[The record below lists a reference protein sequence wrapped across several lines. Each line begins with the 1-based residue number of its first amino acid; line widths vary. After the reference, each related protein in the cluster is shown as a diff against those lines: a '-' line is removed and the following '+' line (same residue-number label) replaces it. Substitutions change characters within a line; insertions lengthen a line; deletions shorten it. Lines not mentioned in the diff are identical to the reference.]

1 MQFKEFLAE
10 KRSQKKI
17 PVRVFAKQIGISPSF
32 LCDLESGHRSFPS
45 DPTKAKDL
53 FDKMV
58 AALGLSVE
66 ETTTFKALADQ
77 STLENGKLSGDIRE
91 YLLSNPQA
99 QLALR
104 KAKEKGV
111 SDEMWAALIKKIEEE
126 N

>member
-1 MQFKEFLAE
+1 MAFKEYLAGRR
-10 KRSQKKI
+10 KQKGI
-17 PVRVFAKQIGISPSF
+17 PTRAFARQVGISPSF

-45 DPTKAKDL
+45 DPTKAQEL
-53 FDKMV
+53 FNKMV
-58 AALGLSVE
+58 VALELTPE
-66 ETTTFKALADQ
+66 EASEFKTLTDQ

-111 SDEMWAALIKKIEEE
+111 SDEMWAVLIKKIEGED
-126 N
+126 